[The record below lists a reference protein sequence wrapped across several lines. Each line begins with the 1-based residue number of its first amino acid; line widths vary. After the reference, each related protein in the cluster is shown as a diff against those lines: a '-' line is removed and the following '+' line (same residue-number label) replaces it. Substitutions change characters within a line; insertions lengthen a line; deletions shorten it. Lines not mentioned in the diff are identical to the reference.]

1 MQAPPEHHRSGR
13 VWLIAGTGEGP
24 VLTEALLA
32 RGWRLRLSVVG
43 QGASRAYRTDPN
55 LELAVGPI
63 GEGVGLTPERGVE
76 RELAAAELAGDPYAW
91 VVDASHPFATTISA
105 ALARVCHARHQ
116 PLLRLGR
123 PVEALQQ
130 AVLLDD
136 LPQLEA
142 CVARGE
148 RLLLAI
154 GARQLPLA
162 VRHSPGAIHHARLL
176 PDPTALRIVMA
187 AGLHPGRV
195 ACLRPGGE
203 GRIEA
208 ALCRRWRIDAVLC
221 RQSGGNTEGLWRRIC
236 QNQDMELRLLR
247 RPQEPAG
254 VKVLTLAELLAVVG
268 GSPHA

>member
-1 MQAPPEHHRSGR
+1 

-116 PLLRLGR
+116 PVLRLGR

-195 ACLRPGGE
+195 ACLRPGVE
-203 GRIEA
+203 GRIERNEEVQLLMKTTPECLPALETAVRELHSYEIPEWIHWQASAGAPYGPWCAGEVA
-208 ALCRRWRIDAVLC
+208 ALSPDAAPSAPAVTPGD
-221 RQSGGNTEGLWRRIC
+221 GG
-236 QNQDMELRLLR
+236 Q
-247 RPQEPAG
+247 AG
-254 VKVLTLAELLAVVG
+254 
-268 GSPHA
+268 